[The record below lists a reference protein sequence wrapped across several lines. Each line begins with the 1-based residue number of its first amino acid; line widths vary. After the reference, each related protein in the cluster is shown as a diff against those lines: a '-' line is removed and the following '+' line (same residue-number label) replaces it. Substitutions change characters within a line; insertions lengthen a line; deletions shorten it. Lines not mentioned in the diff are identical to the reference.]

1 MNDVLKV
8 GIILVKTQGFNLK
21 LFLDNLIT
29 EAVSISLILSRLIPQ
44 MVTALGK
51 TWHPE
56 HFVCIRCGVE
66 LGMGKF
72 FERDDMPYCEEDYH
86 AEFAPRCSH
95 CNRPIVDVSN

>member
-1 MNDVLKV
+1 
-8 GIILVKTQGFNLK
+8 
-21 LFLDNLIT
+21 
-29 EAVSISLILSRLIPQ
+29 

-95 CNRPIVDVSN
+95 CNRPIVDVSHKLLMVILVFNLQEVVAFRAVK